1 MFDLTLSNGRRLH
14 FATPQ
19 VMGIINVTPD
29 SFFAGS
35 RVLQAS
41 AGGGM
46 FTPEAAALLRERVVT
61 MVRQGA
67 GMIDVGA
74 CSTRPRSEAAAE
86 DEELARLEWAL
97 PIVVEAVRSAEC
109 EQKEASQQKAGAQDA
124 CGQSYIP
131 VSVDTF
137 RARVAEASVS
147 RLGAD
152 IVNDVSGGAYD
163 EGMLPLVARLRVPYI
178 MMHIYPTD
186 RMPGS
191 GEAQPITYPEGVY
204 AGVIGFLK
212 QQLGRL
218 AELAGG
224 LDRLQGKVVLD
235 PGFGFAKDV
244 DENYRLFAQLRRFK
258 ADCPECPLLVGI
270 SRKSMIF
277 KLLGTD
283 AAHALNGTTVLNTLA
298 LQAGAD
304 ILRVHDVPEAVEAVR
319 ICTKVFESKV

>member
-1 MFDLTLSNGRRLH
+1 MFDLTLSNGRRLR
-14 FATPQ
+14 FGTPQ

-35 RVLQAS
+35 RTLQPDD
-41 AGGGM
+41 GGM
-46 FTPEAAALLRERVVT
+46 FSDEAAALLRERVVA
-61 MVRQGA
+61 MVSQGA

-74 CSTRPRSEAAAE
+74 CSTRPRSAAAGE
-86 DEELARLEWAL
+86 DEELTRLEWAM
-97 PIVVEAVRSAEC
+97 PIVIEAVRSAC
-109 EQKEASQQKAGAQDA
+109 VQR
-124 CGQSYIP
+124 YVP

-137 RARVAEASVS
+137 RARVAEESVT

-163 EGMLPLVARLRVPYI
+163 GEMLPVVARLHVPYI

-191 GEAQPITYPEGVY
+191 REAQPITYPKGVY

-212 QQLGRL
+212 QQLGYL
-218 AELAGG
+218 TELVGG
-224 LDRLQGKVVLD
+224 REQLQGKVVLD

-244 DENYRLFAQLRRFK
+244 DENYELFAQLSRFK
-258 ADCPECPLLVGI
+258 ADFPECPLLVGI

-319 ICTKVFESKV
+319 ICTKVGASKP

>member
-35 RVLQAS
+35 RVLQPS

-46 FTPEAAALLRERVVT
+46 FTSEAAALLRERVVT

-97 PIVVEAVRSAEC
+97 PIVVEAVRKAES
-109 EQKEASQQKAGAQDA
+109 EQKTGVQDA
-124 CGQSYIP
+124 CAEPYIP

-163 EGMLPLVARLRVPYI
+163 GGMLPLVARLRVPYI
-178 MMHIYPTD
+178 MMHIYPID

-191 GEAQPITYPEGVY
+191 GEAQPIAYPEGVY

-212 QQLGRL
+212 QQLGCL
-218 AELAGG
+218 AEWSGG
-224 LDRLQGKVVLD
+224 RDRLQGKVVLD
-235 PGFGFAKDV
+235 PGFGFAKDM

-258 ADCPECPLLVGI
+258 SDCPDCPLLVGI

-277 KLLGTD
+277 KLLGAD

-319 ICTKVFESKV
+319 IYTKVFESKV